1 MKMAEKKRE
10 KEFAV
15 KDLPGV
21 GAATAEKLKE
31 AGYDTLLAIAVARPV
46 EIVQASGVGDNVA
59 RKIINTARDKMEMG
73 FESGDELLKKRENLE
88 RISTGSKAVDA
99 LLGGGVEIGTITEMY
114 GAFGSG
120 KSAIAHTLAVT
131 AKLPKEQGG
140 VNGVVTWIDS
150 ESTFRAE
157 RIKQIAESRGLNAEE
172 VLRNIK
178 VGRTFNSD
186 HQMLMVDKISE
197 MIKNGTNVKLVI
209 VDSLM
214 NHYRSEFIGR
224 GQLADRQQKL
234 NKHIHDLARLANS
247 YGVAVYVTNQV
258 MAKPDVFFGDPTE
271 AIGGHIVA
279 HGTGVRVYLRRGK
292 KGTRVAKLMDSPCLA
307 EGEAAFKI
315 TEKGISDITE
325 KNAAATNEEEGGGD

>member
-1 MKMAEKKRE
+1 MAEKK
-10 KEFAV
+10 KEFGV

-21 GAATAEKLKE
+21 GAATAEKLSE
-31 AGYDTLLAIAVARPV
+31 AGYDTLLAIAVATPG
-46 EIVQASGVGDNVA
+46 EIVQASGVGENVA

-88 RISTGSKAVDA
+88 RISTGAKAVDD
-99 LLGGGVEIGTITEMY
+99 LLGGGVETGTITEMY

-131 AKLPKEQGG
+131 AMLPKEQGG
-140 VNGVVTWIDS
+140 VEGSVAWIDT

-157 RIKQIAESRGLNAEE
+157 RVKQIAESRGLNPEE
-172 VLRNIK
+172 VLKNIK
-178 VGRTFNSD
+178 VGRAVNSD

-214 NHYRSEFIGR
+214 NHFRSEFLGR

-234 NKHIHDLARLANS
+234 NKHIHALSRLANS

-279 HGTGVRVYLRRGK
+279 HGTGVRIYLRRGK

-307 EGEAAFKI
+307 EGEAAFRI

-325 KNAAATNEEEGGGD
+325 KSIAANKDEDEGED

>member
-1 MKMAEKKRE
+1 MAEKKRD
-10 KEFAV
+10 KEFTV

-21 GAATAEKLKE
+21 GSATAEKLAE
-31 AGYDTLLAIAVARPV
+31 AGYDTLLAIAVATPG
-46 EIVQASGVGDNVA
+46 EIVKASGVGDNVA

-73 FESGDELLKKRENLE
+73 FESGDELLKKRENIG
-88 RISTGSKAVDA
+88 RISTGAKSVDT
-99 LLGGGVEIGTITEMY
+99 LLGGGVETGTITEMY

-140 VNGVVTWIDS
+140 VDGVVCWIDS

-157 RIKQIAESRGLNAEE
+157 RVKQIAESRGLDPDET
-172 VLRNIK
+172 LKNIK
-178 VGRTFNSD
+178 VGRAFNSD
-186 HQMLMVDKISE
+186 HQMLMVDKITE

-214 NHYRSEFIGR
+214 NHFRAEFLGR

-234 NKHIHDLARLANS
+234 NKHIHDLAKLVNS
-247 YGVAVYVTNQV
+247 YDVAVYVTNQV
-258 MAKPDVFFGDPTE
+258 MAKPDTFFGDPTE

-279 HGTGVRVYLRRGK
+279 HGTGVRIYLRRGK
-292 KGTRVAKLMDSPCLA
+292 KGTRVAKLMDSPSLP

-325 KNAAATNEEEGGGD
+325 KSTASAIDEDEGEE

>member
-1 MKMAEKKRE
+1 MAEKKRD
-10 KEFAV
+10 KEVTV

-21 GAATAEKLKE
+21 GSATAEKLKE
-31 AGYDTLLAIAVARPV
+31 AGYDTLLAIAVATPG
-46 EIVQASGVGDNVA
+46 EIVKASGVGENVA

-73 FESGDELLKKRENLE
+73 FESGDELLRKRENIG
-88 RISTGSKAVDA
+88 RISTGAKAVDA
-99 LLGGGVEIGTITEMY
+99 LLGGGVETGTITEMY

-140 VNGVVTWIDS
+140 VDGVVCWIDS

-157 RIKQIAESRGLNAEE
+157 RIKQIAESRGLDPDES
-172 VLRNIK
+172 LKNIK
-178 VGRTFNSD
+178 VGRAFNSD
-186 HQMLMVDKISE
+186 HQMLMVDKITE
-197 MIKNGTNVKLVI
+197 MIKNGTNIKLVI

-214 NHYRSEFIGR
+214 NHFRAEFIGR
-224 GQLADRQQKL
+224 GQLSDRQQKL
-234 NKHIHDLARLANS
+234 NRHIHDLAKLVNS
-247 YGVAVYVTNQV
+247 YDVAVYVTNQV

-279 HGTGVRVYLRRGK
+279 HGTGVRIYLRRGK
-292 KGTRVAKLMDSPCLA
+292 KGTRVAKLIDSPCLA
-307 EGEAAFKI
+307 EGEAAFRI

-325 KNAAATNEEEGGGD
+325 KSAASANDVDEGED

>member
-1 MKMAEKKRE
+1 MAEKK
-10 KEFAV
+10 KDFSV

-31 AGYDTLLAIAVARPV
+31 AGYDTLLSIAVSTPG
-46 EIVQASGVGDNVA
+46 EIVQASGVGENVA

-73 FESGDELLKKRENLE
+73 FESGDELLVKRENIG

-99 LLGGGVEIGTITEMY
+99 LLGGGVETGTITEMY

-140 VNGVVTWIDS
+140 IDGVVCWIDT

-157 RIKQIAESRGLNAEE
+157 RVKQIAEARGLDSGEA
-172 VLRNIK
+172 LKNIK
-178 VGRTFNSD
+178 VGRAFNSD
-186 HQMLMVDKISE
+186 HQMLMVDKIDE
-197 MIKNGTNVKLVI
+197 MIKNGTNIKLVI

-214 NHYRSEFIGR
+214 NHYRSEFAGR

-234 NKHIHDLARLANS
+234 NKHIHDLSRLANS
-247 YGVAVYVTNQV
+247 YGIAIYITNQV

-279 HGTGVRVYLRRGK
+279 HGTGVRIYLRRGK
-292 KGTRVAKLMDSPCLA
+292 KGTRVAKLMDSPSLP
-307 EGEAAFKI
+307 EGEAIFRI
-315 TEKGISDITE
+315 SEKGISDITDKGSASASE
-325 KNAAATNEEEGGGD
+325 EGAEEE